1 MVSFVLKTAYHGDL
15 RRLTFESVNEVSF
28 EGIREFISKSY
39 DLSNF
44 LAKYQDEEGDW
55 CTLTA
60 ATLGDA
66 LDLAKEKEVLRLEI
80 HGGASP
86 LASPPVKRS
95 PSLSSWEM
103 LDLDEDEEM
112 DSLENPTS
120 VQDPTIE
127 TNETDSG
134 VAGSPS
140 GPEAD
145 DSESDGFLI
154 PETSSV
160 AAETVGS
167 EGDECVLVEQAA
179 SFAEQESTIHESIAV
194 ESDQEMIE
202 EEAEAEAESLPLP
215 NAPAEADLDPQ
226 SESVSTDEKIN
237 LILAAFDKNG
247 DGRLNFEECIDLLVW
262 ASGELIPFAVFK
274 LMCDELRVQPQDGF
288 GSRELG
294 TLYNSFGTLERDFQ
308 AALRKLSTEP
318 SPPCSAP
325 GAAASQW
332 NLRPWMALPLLP
344 ICPVAAGAL
353 ALAATLRNRA
363 CQ

>member
-15 RRLTFESVNEVSF
+15 RRSTFESVNQVSF
-28 EGIREFISKSY
+28 EGIREFVGKSY

-66 LDLAKEKEVLRLEI
+66 LDLAKEKQVLRLEI

-86 LASPPVKRS
+86 LGSSPPVKRS

-112 DSLENPTS
+112 DSLENATS
-120 VQDPTIE
+120 VQDPTVE

-134 VAGSPS
+134 VEGSPPV
-140 GPEAD
+140 PEAD

-154 PETSSV
+154 HETSSV
-160 AAETVGS
+160 AAETV
-167 EGDECVLVEQAA
+167 EAGDECVLVEQAA
-179 SFAEQESTIHESIAV
+179 SLAEQESTIHESIAV

-202 EEAEAEAESLPLP
+202 EDAEAETLPLP
-215 NAPAEADLDPQ
+215 NAPAEAELDPQ
-226 SESVSTDEKIN
+226 PGSSVSTDEKIN

-318 SPPCSAP
+318 SPSPCPAP